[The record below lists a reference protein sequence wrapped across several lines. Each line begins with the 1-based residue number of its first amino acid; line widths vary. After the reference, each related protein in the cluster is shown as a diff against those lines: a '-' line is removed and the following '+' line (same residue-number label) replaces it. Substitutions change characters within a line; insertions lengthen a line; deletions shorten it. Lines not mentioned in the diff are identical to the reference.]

1 MRRQKKQRQNIT
13 PLFPE
18 ANNSTSLPTTDLV
31 WPVYEQVRKSDGA
44 FNVPHLHLSFNDVRV
59 VDHIIASYSTYLQK
73 TSHLKPSH
81 RAKIQ
86 RLGQLR
92 ARLHG
97 LLAYEQKGALSS
109 AALLLTLED
118 LELLNEVL
126 GAFLTLIKR
135 LTVRSQERD
144 ELVQA
149 LRFLQRTIEDMIQIQ
164 LNGVE

>member
-1 MRRQKKQRQNIT
+1 MRRQKKQQQHIT
-13 PLFPE
+13 PLFPK
-18 ANNSTSLPTTDLV
+18 ANDSTSLPTTDLV

-59 VDHIIASYSTYLQK
+59 VDHIIASYSTSLQK
-73 TSHLKPSH
+73 TSHVKPSH

-97 LLAYEQKGALSS
+97 LLAHEQKGALSS
-109 AALLLTLED
+109 AALLLTLDD

-126 GAFLTLIKR
+126 EPSSPSSNGS
-135 LTVRSQERD
+135 RSG
-144 ELVQA
+144 
-149 LRFLQRTIEDMIQIQ
+149 LRSVTSWCRRFGSCSAPSKT
-164 LNGVE
+164 